1 MTFNTKKPYRFS
13 HTASNSLFAEQ
24 VAMRPGAG
32 QRQNQHIIFYAV
44 NEQPV
49 RENVAF
55 PMAHPIAGQIVI
67 AVLFQQRSPIASSAT
82 TCSSNSIFRPRLIA
96 RL

>member
-1 MTFNTKKPYRFS
+1 
-13 HTASNSLFAEQ
+13 
-24 VAMRPGAG
+24 MRPGAG

-55 PMAHPIAGQIVI
+55 PMAHPIAGQLVI
-67 AVLFQQRSPIASSAT
+67 FVFFWQFSA
-82 TCSSNSIFRPRLIA
+82 P
-96 RL
+96 